1 MITTTKG
8 DHMNDH
14 EHKHPR
20 EDSDE
25 ELWGRTTSEDPLRK
39 GMALQELAQ
48 RYCDRKDWE
57 RCLSAAAA
65 ARETFNANEN
75 FFEEARAAYFE
86 GFALYRADR
95 EEEALPAF
103 SRAVELYRTYAGEV
117 ELADAL
123 HFQGMCF
130 LYLDR
135 LDEMIAP
142 MSSAI
147 ALYEGNKRHGQ
158 AGFSCLEL
166 GQAFGRL
173 QRQAEALEVFERCL
187 ENFQKAGDVIGSG
200 RAHDR
205 IAAALIDLARMDEAT
220 DHLRQAL
227 QIFEYTEN
235 EYWWTKAQYRL
246 GWTLVIQG
254 EYAEALPLLEA
265 ASRWYKKNEDYVH
278 AADADGYIAEAYRNT
293 GREAD
298 ARRIYRTVQAVY
310 EAAGQKESASTIE
323 MAMASSLAD
332 AGETYEAIHIF
343 RRMLK
348 RKHVK
353 KDKYLERQVSRRLAS
368 QLVQIGGPEAS
379 REGLMLLL
387 ESSTGDWGDNVPER
401 AAHLAATAEAFLNLE
416 HFDDAEKKAR
426 AVLEIG
432 AESTYRQWTAASYKV
447 LSDVAEKRDKNRD
460 LAEDFLSRAIALYL
474 ANGDDAKA
482 RELSQRLLPDASV
495 GINQEQ
501 WVLFPEPPGLAGTSE
516 RDPDGES
523 DNNTGEAH

>member
-1 MITTTKG
+1 
-8 DHMNDH
+8 MNDH
-14 EHKHPR
+14 EHNHPR
-20 EDSDE
+20 ETTDE
-25 ELWGRTTSEDPLRK
+25 ELWARTTSEDPLRK

-48 RYCDRKDWE
+48 RFCDRKDWE
-57 RCLSAAAA
+57 RALSAAAA

-123 HFQGMCF
+123 HFQGMCY
-130 LYLDR
+130 LYLSR
-135 LDEMIAP
+135 LEEMEAP

-166 GQAFGRL
+166 GEAFGRL
-173 QRQAEALEVFERCL
+173 QRQADALEVFEKCL
-187 ENFQKAGDVIGSG
+187 VNFQKEGDVIGSG

-246 GWTLVIQG
+246 GWTLVIQN
-254 EYAEALPLLEA
+254 EHDEALPLLES
-265 ASRWYKKNEDYVH
+265 ASRWYKKHEDYVH
-278 AADADGYIAEAYRNT
+278 AADADSQIAEAYRKT

-298 ARRIYRTVQAVY
+298 ARRIFRTVQSVY

-323 MAMASSLAD
+323 MAIATSLAD
-332 AGETYEAIHIF
+332 AGETYEAIRVF

-353 KDKYLERQVSRRLAS
+353 KDKFLERSVSRRLAS
-368 QLVQIGGPEAS
+368 QLVNIGGPEAS
-379 REGLMLLL
+379 REGLLLLL
-387 ESSTGDWGDNVPER
+387 ESSTGDWGDNVHER

-416 HFDDAEKKAR
+416 QFDEAEKKAR

-432 AESTYRQWTAASYKV
+432 AESTYRTHTAASYKV
-447 LSDVAEKRDKNRD
+447 LSDVAEQRDKNSD
-460 LAEDFLSRAIALYL
+460 LAEDYLSRAIALYL
-474 ANGDDAKA
+474 ANGDDTTA
-482 RELSQRLLPDASV
+482 RELSQRLLPDASANA
-495 GINQEQ
+495 GQEQ
-501 WVLFPEPPGLAGTSE
+501 WVLFPEPPSLPGTSE
-516 RDPDGES
+516 RDRDCDD
-523 DNNTGEAH
+523 DNSRGEAH